1 MNSGRVSDAAQ
12 ISSIVCVMIKATAL
26 TVVLAAVAMP
36 VLADP
41 VSDGQAVFVQCKA
54 CHASQAGKT
63 SFGPNL
69 FGVAGRKAGSL
80 PGYAYSDAM
89 KSAGFKW
96 TDANLDAFLTDPK
109 AKVPGNAM
117 PFAGVADATKRT
129 ALIAYLKTLK

>member
-1 MNSGRVSDAAQ
+1 MLKLALVFVALAFAAPA
-12 ISSIVCVMIKATAL
+12 I
-26 TVVLAAVAMP
+26 
-36 VLADP
+36 ADP
-41 VSDGQAVFVQCKA
+41 VTDGQAVFVQCKA

-80 PGYAYSDAM
+80 AGYKYSTAM
-89 KSAGFKW
+89 AGANFKW

-117 PFAGVADATKRT
+117 PFAGVKDPVKRA
-129 ALIAYLKTLK
+129 ALIAYIKTLH

>member
-1 MNSGRVSDAAQ
+1 MLKIA
-12 ISSIVCVMIKATAL
+12 ATAAL
-26 TVVLAAVAMP
+26 LAAIALP

-41 VSDGQAVFVQCKA
+41 VADGQAVFVQCKA
-54 CHASQAGKT
+54 CHASVAGKT

-80 PGYAYSDAM
+80 AGYKYSAAM
-89 KSAGFKW
+89 SGANFKW
-96 TDANLDAFLTDPK
+96 TDANLDAFLADPK

-117 PFAGVADATKRT
+117 PFAGISDPTKRT